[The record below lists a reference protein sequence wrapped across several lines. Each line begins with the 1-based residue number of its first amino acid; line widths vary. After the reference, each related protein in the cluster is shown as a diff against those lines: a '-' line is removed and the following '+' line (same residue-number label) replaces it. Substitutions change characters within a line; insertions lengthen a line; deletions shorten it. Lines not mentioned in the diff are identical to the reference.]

1 MSCDLFSLAT
11 SGVSGLTPYR
21 PGKSIEQLQREM
33 NLDEVVKLA
42 SNENP
47 LGPSQIVLD
56 AISAT
61 KDDKIPIKG
70 NVTPISKPNTRDAPA
85 NPKTTPIHC
94 FQVTFSFK
102 IGPAKALVKI
112 G

>member
-47 LGPSQIVLD
+47 SGCSPKSITRVNDVLLECNRYPD
-56 AISAT
+56 SSGFVASGQYSCSPCRT
-61 KDDKIPIKG
+61 SHLEDG
-70 NVTPISKPNTRDAPA
+70 T
-85 NPKTTPIHC
+85 
-94 FQVTFSFK
+94 
-102 IGPAKALVKI
+102 
-112 G
+112 

>member
-47 LGPSQIVLD
+47 LGPSLNVIKTLKEKSEGVNRYPKE
-56 AISAT
+56 AS
-61 KDDKIPIKG
+61 KDLINKIAQKWG
-70 NVTPISKPNTRDAPA
+70 
-85 NPKTTPIHC
+85 
-94 FQVTFSFK
+94 
-102 IGPAKALVKI
+102 
-112 G
+112 

>member
-61 KDDKIPIKG
+61 KDLSRYPDGDGFNLKKRLAKKHHMADYS
-70 NVTPISKPNTRDAPA
+70 ISFIVSFTRPW
-85 NPKTTPIHC
+85 PSISS
-94 FQVTFSFK
+94 TFT
-102 IGPAKALVKI
+102 
-112 G
+112 